1 MKQPR
6 VIQRLSS
13 LSLAVL
19 LLFTA
24 VWGPGGLA
32 RQQASPVKKVVA
44 EPGQTGKATD
54 APADETELRAA
65 SFEAVVTPA
74 FEMGD
79 SGQTFFLLPAPAL
92 LILMLL
98 SVPLLRHFTLPH
110 YFFSYFR
117 HVFGHAIA
125 PNAP

>member
-6 VIQRLSS
+6 VIQRFSS
-13 LSLAVL
+13 LLLATL

-24 VWGPGGLA
+24 VWGHGGFDHSYK
-32 RQQASPVKKVVA
+32 AS
-44 EPGQTGKATD
+44 KASVNQPSKSTD
-54 APADETELRAA
+54 PHSSDAQLSATQ
-65 SFEAVVTPA
+65 FEAVVTPA
-74 FEMGD
+74 TTFDVG
-79 SGQTFFLLPAPAL
+79 GQTAFLLPAPTLVIL
-92 LILMLL
+92 LLL
-98 SVPLLRHFTLPH
+98 STPLLRHFTIPH

>member
-13 LSLAVL
+13 LLLATL

-24 VWGPGGLA
+24 VWGQGGLVHE
-32 RQQASPVKKVVA
+32 QALPTKKVVEQA
-44 EPGQTGKATD
+44 KSGKAKESHAPD
-54 APADETELRAA
+54 AQLSAA
-65 SFEAVVTPA
+65 QFEAVVTPA
-74 FEMGD
+74 VQLGD
-79 SGQTFFLLPAPAL
+79 SGQTAFLLPAPTL
-92 LILMLL
+92 LILLLL
-98 SVPLLRHFTLPH
+98 SVPLLRHFALPH